1 MGLVRALVVSLFV
14 ALALAPCALAGSP
27 VSPVAGATV
36 AQSRPTFVV
45 NLKAGDTYPQVQVA
59 TSPRTTGIGLTDGR
73 VALCIPDIPADGSG
87 RTSCS
92 LYTDLPDG
100 KYYWALLY
108 QRSDKCETVAGKKV
122 CLPELHVT
130 TPIRF
135 SVSTGSSPVPPPSPA
150 PPSPKPTPSPTPT
163 PTPPPSPGPIP
174 APAGKSPAG
183 TLARPA
189 TGGPYA
195 YASMEAEPYVSAG
208 AVVHYVTTGLDA
220 PPLNDDNGNGVPD
233 YVEEAG
239 AAADTAFA
247 YYAARGFRAPLVD
260 GAGPNT
266 LPDIYIKHFHNP
278 DLFGLTYAPVKAQ
291 GGSFVIISS
300 HLDRSPVLARG
311 SLAATVAHELFHV
324 VQYAYVPGGRAL
336 PTWVAEGSA
345 EAMSLLVEPKIEDL
359 VSMDYMDQ
367 WLAQPWRPLFDER
380 FYCDHCYGGALW
392 WATLAQVE
400 PTLLPQ
406 YFAALGRQANAKKKP
421 GIGLELLDSLLRK
434 HGAGS
439 LDSVFFRF
447 AVTLYRGGL
456 RPVPTYTLTARH
468 SATIHLERI
477 DPLSMH
483 FIPIRVPAGCRSL
496 QLGIESSGKLFHA
509 AVVVGGPKG
518 RMVTHD
524 PIRLDT
530 AADRKHVLLIVTS
543 GGVARQAYGIKL
555 LAR

>member
-1 MGLVRALVVSLFV
+1 MGLVRVSVVSVFLT
-14 ALALAPCALAGSP
+14 LALAPNALAGSA

-36 AQSRPTFVV
+36 TASEPTFVV
-45 NLKAGDTYPQVQVA
+45 DLKAGDSFPQVQVA
-59 TSPRTTGIGLTDGR
+59 TSPHTTAIGLTDGR
-73 VALCIPDIPADGSG
+73 VGLCIPQAPTG
-87 RTSCS
+87 RTSCR
-92 LYTDLPDG
+92 LYTHLPDG

-108 QRSDKCETVAGKKV
+108 QRSDKCQILAGKKV
-122 CLPELHVT
+122 CLPTLYFT
-130 TPIRF
+130 KPIRF
-135 SVSTGSSPVPPPSPA
+135 TVATGSSPAPPPPPSPT
-150 PPSPKPTPSPTPT
+150 PPSPTPT
-163 PTPPPSPGPIP
+163 PTPPAPPGPIP
-174 APAGKSPAG
+174 APVGTSPTG
-183 TLARPA
+183 PLTRPA

-195 YASMEAEPYVSAG
+195 YTSMEAEPYVSAG

-247 YYAARGFRAPLVD
+247 YYAARGFRAPLAD

-278 DLFGLTYAPVKAQ
+278 DLFGLTYAPFRAQ

-300 HLDRSPVLARG
+300 HLDQSPGLARG

-324 VQYAYVPGGRAL
+324 VQYAYAPGGQMPA
-336 PTWVAEGSA
+336 WVAEGSA

-359 VSMDYMDQ
+359 VSMEYMDQ

-400 PTLLPQ
+400 PTLLPK
-406 YFAALGRQANAKKKP
+406 YFAALGKEAKPTKKP
-421 GIGLELLDSLLRK
+421 GFGLDLLSSLLRK
-434 HGAGS
+434 DGAGS

-447 AVTLYRGGL
+447 AVGLYRGGL

-468 SATIHLERI
+468 SATIHVEQI

-483 FIPIRVPAGCRSL
+483 FIPITVPASCRSL
-496 QLGIESSGKLFHA
+496 RLGIASSSKLFHA
-509 AVVVGGPKG
+509 VVVVGGPKG
-518 RMVTHD
+518 RIVTHD

-530 AADRKHVLLIVTS
+530 AAERKHILLIVTS
-543 GGVARQAYGIKL
+543 GGIAEQRYGVKL
-555 LAR
+555 LAQ